1 MGIWI
6 FLLASGCFCAGYC
19 LSGMLGY
26 GTREELEREA
36 EELRRETARQK
47 IRKEWI
53 VGILEGQTKKITYKQ
68 AVRFAR
74 AFGAP
79 YKELFPDTRKIEK
92 IIKKF
97 VEVE

>member
-1 MGIWI
+1 MQRINLTAFRRVFFESGLT
-6 FLLASGCFCAGYC
+6 FKELAR
-19 LSGMLGY
+19 L
-26 GTREELEREA
+26 
-36 EELRRETARQK
+36 K

-53 VGILEGQTKKITYKQ
+53 VKILEGQMKRVTYKQ
-68 AVRFAR
+68 AARFAR
-74 AFGAP
+74 AFGVP

>member
-36 EELRRETARQK
+36 EELRHENARLMRSNLTLQEEIELMEKETRFREK
-47 IRKEWI
+47 
-53 VGILEGQTKKITYKQ
+53 TK
-68 AVRFAR
+68 V
-74 AFGAP
+74 
-79 YKELFPDTRKIEK
+79 
-92 IIKKF
+92 
-97 VEVE
+97 

>member
-36 EELRRETARQK
+36 AFLRRENARLTHSNRTLQEE
-47 IRKEWI
+47 IELMEKEARFR
-53 VGILEGQTKKITYKQ
+53 EKTK
-68 AVRFAR
+68 V
-74 AFGAP
+74 
-79 YKELFPDTRKIEK
+79 
-92 IIKKF
+92 
-97 VEVE
+97 

>member
-36 EELRRETARQK
+36 EELRHENARLMRSNLTLQEEIELMEKEARFREK
-47 IRKEWI
+47 
-53 VGILEGQTKKITYKQ
+53 TK
-68 AVRFAR
+68 V
-74 AFGAP
+74 
-79 YKELFPDTRKIEK
+79 
-92 IIKKF
+92 
-97 VEVE
+97 